1 MSILSSD
8 PITQLAFSMFESK
21 GVYAL
26 LLGSGLSRAAGI
38 PTGWEIT
45 LDLVR
50 RVALA
55 QGVKN
60 QSDWATWYRKTYGAE
75 PDYSAILAGLAA
87 SPAERRSIL
96 HSYIEPDEDD
106 RAEGKKLPTA
116 AHHAIAGLVRDGYVR
131 VILTT
136 NFDRLLENA
145 LREVGV
151 EPTVVTSVDSLS
163 GAEPLTHSPCY
174 VLKLHGDYKDARIL
188 NTDEELGVY
197 PPQYDALLDRILD
210 EHGLI
215 VCGWSGE
222 WDDALRAALLRAP
235 NRRYPTFWSIRG
247 KVGSGA
253 EPIIS
258 QRKAVTI
265 PVADADSFFLKLA
278 ELVKTLAETRKQ
290 SPLTIDILVGSI
302 KRYVARPEFRI
313 RLDEVITQE
322 VNKLFD
328 RLDAKELSPQGVWS
342 VEEFRR
348 RLKLYE
354 ATTEP
359 LAKAFGVLGRW
370 GDDAELALIAD
381 TIRGVVAR
389 ANKVGSGLNIWLD
402 LRTYPAVLLMTAYGL
417 GLARAERWKTLHD
430 LFSLSMPRDER
441 DPKRL
446 VNSLFLWDWRGSDD
460 NLWNN
465 VEGFTTGNNRRK
477 TPLSDHLF
485 DVSFEWGTA
494 FLGVPTDNALLFDR
508 FEALGALVHLEE
520 NSERALKDQLEN
532 GDRKA
537 RMSVG
542 RIGWRSEG
550 RRSIEH
556 ELKSTPTRQQLLKA
570 GFALGSE
577 AYLNL
582 FLENLS
588 RVARW
593 MEWR

>member
-1 MSILSSD
+1 MRPL
-8 PITQLAFSMFESK
+8 
-21 GVYAL
+21 
-26 LLGSGLSRAAGI
+26 LSRSRK
-38 PTGWEIT
+38 P
-45 LDLVR
+45 LVF
-50 RVALA
+50 
-55 QGVKN
+55 
-60 QSDWATWYRKTYGAE
+60 SD
-75 PDYSAILAGLAA
+75 D
-87 SPAERRSIL
+87 
-96 HSYIEPDEDD
+96 
-106 RAEGKKLPTA
+106 
-116 AHHAIAGLVRDGYVR
+116 
-131 VILTT
+131 
-136 NFDRLLENA
+136 
-145 LREVGV
+145 
-151 EPTVVTSVDSLS
+151 
-163 GAEPLTHSPCY
+163 
-174 VLKLHGDYKDARIL
+174 
-188 NTDEELGVY
+188 
-197 PPQYDALLDRILD
+197 
-210 EHGLI
+210 
-215 VCGWSGE
+215 
-222 WDDALRAALLRAP
+222 
-235 NRRYPTFWSIRG
+235 
-247 KVGSGA
+247 
-253 EPIIS
+253 
-258 QRKAVTI
+258 
-265 PVADADSFFLKLA
+265 
-278 ELVKTLAETRKQ
+278 
-290 SPLTIDILVGSI
+290 
-302 KRYVARPEFRI
+302 
-313 RLDEVITQE
+313 
-322 VNKLFD
+322 
-328 RLDAKELSPQGVWS
+328 
-342 VEEFRR
+342 
-348 RLKLYE
+348 
-354 ATTEP
+354 
-359 LAKAFGVLGRW
+359 

-577 AYLNL
+577 AYLDL

>member
-1 MSILSSD
+1 
-8 PITQLAFSMFESK
+8 MFENK
-21 GVYAL
+21 GVYAV

-55 QGVKN
+55 QGVEN
-60 QSDWATWYRKTYGAE
+60 QSDWATWYREKYGAE
-75 PDYSAILAGLAA
+75 PDYSALLAELAI

-96 HSYIEPDEDD
+96 HSYIEPDDED

-131 VILTT
+131 VIVTT

-145 LREVGV
+145 LREIGV
-151 EPTVVTSVDSLS
+151 EPTVVSSVDTLL
-163 GAEPLTHSPCY
+163 GAEPITHSTCY
-174 VLKLHGDYKDARIL
+174 VLKVHGDYKDARIL
-188 NTDEELGVY
+188 NTDEELGAY
-197 PPQYDALLDRILD
+197 PPQYDALLDRIFD

-222 WDDALRAALLRAP
+222 WDDALRAALLRVP
-235 NRRYPTFWSIRG
+235 SRRYPSFWSMRG
-247 KVGSGA
+247 RPGSGA
-253 EPIIS
+253 EAIIS
-258 QRKAVTI
+258 QRKAVVI
-265 PVADADSFFLKLA
+265 PITDADGFFLTMA
-278 ELVKTLAETRKQ
+278 ERVKTLAETRKQ
-290 SPLTIDILVGSI
+290 SPLTIDLLVGSV

-322 VNKLFD
+322 ANKLFD
-328 RLDAKELSPQGVWS
+328 RLEAKELSPQGSWS
-342 VEEFRR
+342 VDEFRR
-348 RLKLYE
+348 RLKVYE
-354 ATTEP
+354 AATEP

-370 GDDAELALIAD
+370 GDDAELAIIAD
-381 TIRGVVAR
+381 TIRGVVTR
-389 ANKVGSGLNIWLD
+389 ANKLGNGLTVWLG

-430 LFSLSMPRDER
+430 LFSLSMPREER
-441 DPKRL
+441 DPKRV
-446 VNSLFLWDWRGSDD
+446 VNSLFLWDWKGWDD

-465 VEGFTTGNNRRK
+465 VEGFTTGNSRRK
-477 TPLSDHLF
+477 TPLSDHLQDLF
-485 DVSFEWGTA
+485 SEWGVA
-494 FLGVPTDNALLFDR
+494 FLGVPADSALLFDR

-520 NSERALKDQLEN
+520 NSESSLKDQLEK
-532 GDRKA
+532 GDGKA

-542 RIGWRSEG
+542 RLGWRTEG

-556 ELKSTPTRQQLLKA
+556 ELKSTATRQQLLKA
-570 GFALGSE
+570 GFAFGSE
-577 AYLNL
+577 AYLDL

>member
-8 PITQLAFSMFESK
+8 PITQLAFSMFENK

-55 QGVKN
+55 QGVEN
-60 QSDWATWYRKTYGAE
+60 QSDWAMWYREKNGEE
-75 PDYSAILAGLAA
+75 PDYSALLAELAI

-96 HSYIEPDEDD
+96 HSYIEPDDED

-131 VILTT
+131 VIVTT

-145 LREVGV
+145 LREIGI
-151 EPTVVTSVDSLS
+151 EPTVVSSVDTLL
-163 GAEPLTHSPCY
+163 GAEPITHSTCY

-188 NTDEELGVY
+188 NTDDELGAY
-197 PPQYDALLDRILD
+197 PPQYDALLDRIFD
-210 EHGLI
+210 EHGLV

-222 WDDALRAALLRAP
+222 WDDALRAALLRVP
-235 NRRYPTFWSIRG
+235 SRRYPSFWGMRG
-247 KVGSGA
+247 KPASGA
-253 EPIIS
+253 EAIIS
-258 QRKAVTI
+258 QRKAVVI
-265 PVADADSFFLKLA
+265 PITEADGFFLTVA
-278 ELVKTLAETRKQ
+278 ERVATLAETRKQ
-290 SPLTIDILVGSI
+290 SPLTIDLLVGSV
-302 KRYVARPEFRI
+302 KRYVARLEHRI

-328 RLDAKELSPQGVWS
+328 RLEAKEFTPQGTWS
-342 VEEFRR
+342 VDEFRR
-348 RLKLYE
+348 RLKVYE
-354 ATTEP
+354 AATEP

-370 GDDAELALIAD
+370 GDDAELAIVAD
-381 TIRGVVAR
+381 TIRGVVTR
-389 ANKVGSGLNIWLD
+389 ANKVGSGLNVWLG

-417 GLARAERWKTLHD
+417 GLARAERWKMLHD
-430 LFSLSMPRDER
+430 LFSLSMPREER
-441 DPKRL
+441 EPKRV
-446 VNSLFLWDWRGSDD
+446 VNCLFLWDWKGWDD

-465 VEGFTTGNNRRK
+465 VEGFTTSNGRRK
-477 TPLSDHLF
+477 TPLSDHLQDLF
-485 DVSFEWGTA
+485 SEWGAA
-494 FLGVPTDNALLFDR
+494 FLGVPTDGALLFDR

-520 NSERALKDQLEN
+520 NSESSLKDQLEQAD
-532 GDRKA
+532 GKA

-542 RIGWRSEG
+542 RLGWRSEG

-556 ELKSTPTRQQLLKA
+556 ELKSTATRQQLLKA
-570 GFALGSE
+570 GFAFGSE
-577 AYLNL
+577 AYLDL

>member
-8 PITQLAFSMFESK
+8 PITQLAFSMFENQ

-55 QGVKN
+55 QGVEN
-60 QSDWATWYRKTYGAE
+60 QSDWAMWYREKNGEE
-75 PDYSAILAGLAA
+75 PDYSALLAELAI

-96 HSYIEPDEDD
+96 HSYIEPDDED

-131 VILTT
+131 VIVTT

-145 LREVGV
+145 LREIGI
-151 EPTVVTSVDSLS
+151 EPTVVSSVDTLS
-163 GAEPLTHSPCY
+163 GAEPLTHSTCY

-188 NTDEELGVY
+188 NTDDELGAY
-197 PPQYDALLDRILD
+197 PPQYDALLDRIFD
-210 EHGLI
+210 EHGLV

-222 WDDALRAALLRAP
+222 WDDALRAALLRVP
-235 NRRYPTFWSIRG
+235 SRRYPSFWGMRG
-247 KVGSGA
+247 KPASGA
-253 EPIIS
+253 EAIIS
-258 QRKAVTI
+258 QRKAVVI
-265 PVADADSFFLKLA
+265 PITEADAFFSTMA
-278 ELVKTLAETRKQ
+278 ERVKTLTETRKQ
-290 SPLTIDILVGSI
+290 SPLTIDLLVGSV

-328 RLDAKELSPQGVWS
+328 RLESKELCPQGSWS
-342 VEEFRR
+342 VDEFRR
-348 RLKLYE
+348 RLKVYE
-354 ATTEP
+354 AATEP
-359 LAKAFGVLGRW
+359 LAKAFGILGRW
-370 GDDAELALIAD
+370 GDDAELAIIAD
-381 TIRGVVAR
+381 TIRGVVTR
-389 ANKVGSGLNIWLD
+389 ANKVGNGLTVWLG

-417 GLARAERWKTLHD
+417 GLARAERWKTLHG
-430 LFSLSMPRDER
+430 LFSLSMPREER
-441 DPKRL
+441 DPKRV
-446 VNSLFLWDWRGSDD
+446 VNSLFLWDWKGWDD
-460 NLWNN
+460 NVWNN
-465 VEGFTTGNNRRK
+465 VEGFTDGNSRRK
-477 TPLSDHLF
+477 TPLSDHLQDLF
-485 DVSFEWGTA
+485 SEWGAA
-494 FLGVPTDNALLFDR
+494 FLGVPADGALLFDR

-520 NSERALKDQLEN
+520 NNESSLKDQLEK
-532 GDRKA
+532 GDGKA

-542 RIGWRSEG
+542 RLGWRSEG

-556 ELKSTPTRQQLLKA
+556 ELKSTAMRQQLLKA
-570 GFALGSE
+570 GFAFGSE
-577 AYLNL
+577 AYLDL

>member
-1 MSILSSD
+1 MSILSND
-8 PITQLAFSMFESK
+8 PITQLAFSMFENK

-45 LDLVR
+45 VDLVR

-55 QGVKN
+55 QGVEN
-60 QSDWATWYRKTYGAE
+60 QSDWATWYREQNGTE
-75 PDYSAILAGLAA
+75 PDYSALLAELAVSA
-87 SPAERRSIL
+87 AERRSIL
-96 HSYIEPDEDD
+96 HSYIEPDDED

-116 AHHAIAGLVRDGYVR
+116 AHHAIAGLVRDGYIR
-131 VILTT
+131 VIVTT

-145 LREVGV
+145 LREIGV
-151 EPTVVTSVDSLS
+151 EPTVVSSVDALL
-163 GAEPLTHSPCY
+163 GAEPITHSTCY
-174 VLKLHGDYKDARIL
+174 VLKVHGDYKDARIL
-188 NTDEELGVY
+188 NTDEELGAY
-197 PPQYDALLDRILD
+197 PPQYDALLDRIFD

-222 WDDALRAALLRAP
+222 WDDALRAALLRVP
-235 NRRYPTFWSIRG
+235 SRRYPSFWSMRG
-247 KVGSGA
+247 RPGSGA
-253 EPIIS
+253 EAIIS
-258 QRKAVTI
+258 QRKAVVI
-265 PVADADSFFLKLA
+265 PITEADGFFLTMA
-278 ELVKTLAETRKQ
+278 ERVNTLAETRKQ
-290 SPLTIDILVGSI
+290 SPLTIDLLVGSV
-302 KRYVARPEFRI
+302 KRYIARPEFRI

-328 RLDAKELSPQGVWS
+328 RLEAKELSPQGSWS
-342 VEEFRR
+342 VDEFRR
-348 RLKLYE
+348 RLKVYE
-354 ATTEP
+354 AATEP

-370 GDDAELALIAD
+370 GDDAELAVIAD
-381 TIRGVVAR
+381 TIRGVVNR
-389 ANKVGSGLNIWLD
+389 ANKLGNGLTVWLG

-417 GLARAERWKTLHD
+417 GLTRAERWEKLHD
-430 LFSLSMPRDER
+430 LFSLSMPREER
-441 DPKRL
+441 DPKRV
-446 VNSLFLWDWRGSDD
+446 VNSLFLWDWKGWDD

-465 VEGFTTGNNRRK
+465 VEGFTMGNSRRK
-477 TPLSDHLF
+477 TPLSDHLQDLF
-485 DVSFEWGTA
+485 SEWGAA
-494 FLGVPTDNALLFDR
+494 FLGVPTDSALLFDR

-520 NSERALKDQLEN
+520 NSESALKDQLEK
-532 GDRKA
+532 GDGKA

-542 RIGWRSEG
+542 RLGWRSEG

-570 GFALGSE
+570 GFAFGSE
-577 AYLNL
+577 AYLDL

>member
-8 PITQLAFSMFESK
+8 PITQLAFSMFENK

-55 QGVKN
+55 QGVEN
-60 QSDWATWYRKTYGAE
+60 QSDWAMWYREKNGEE
-75 PDYSAILAGLAA
+75 PDYSALLAELAI

-96 HSYIEPDEDD
+96 HAYIEPDDED

-131 VILTT
+131 VIVTT

-145 LREVGV
+145 LREIGV
-151 EPTVVTSVDSLS
+151 EPTVVSSVDTLL
-163 GAEPLTHSPCY
+163 GAEPITHSTCY

-188 NTDEELGVY
+188 NTNEELGAY
-197 PPQYDALLDRILD
+197 PPQYDVLLDRIFD

-222 WDDALRAALLRAP
+222 WDDALRAALLRVP
-235 NRRYPTFWSIRG
+235 SRRYPSFWSMRG
-247 KVGSGA
+247 RPGSGA
-253 EPIIS
+253 EAIIT
-258 QRKAVTI
+258 QRKAVVI
-265 PVADADSFFLKLA
+265 PITDADGFFLTMA
-278 ELVKTLAETRKQ
+278 ERVKTLTETRKQ
-290 SPLTIDILVGSI
+290 NPLTIDLLVGSV

-322 VNKLFD
+322 VDKLFD
-328 RLDAKELSPQGVWS
+328 RLESKELSPQGSWS
-342 VEEFRR
+342 ADGFRR
-348 RLKLYE
+348 RLKVYE
-354 ATTEP
+354 AATEP

-370 GDDAELALIAD
+370 GDDAELAIIAD
-381 TIRGVVAR
+381 TIRGVVTR
-389 ANKVGSGLNIWLD
+389 ANKVGNGLTVWLG

-417 GLARAERWKTLHD
+417 GLARAERWKTLHG
-430 LFSLSMPRDER
+430 LFSLSMPREER
-441 DPKRL
+441 DPKRV
-446 VNSLFLWDWRGSDD
+446 VNSLFLWDWKGWDD
-460 NLWNN
+460 NVWNN
-465 VEGFTTGNNRRK
+465 VEGFTDGNSRRK
-477 TPLSDHLF
+477 TPLSDHLQDLF
-485 DVSFEWGTA
+485 SEWGAA
-494 FLGVPTDNALLFDR
+494 FLGVPADGALLFDR

-520 NSERALKDQLEN
+520 NNESSLKDQLEK
-532 GDRKA
+532 GDGKA

-542 RIGWRSEG
+542 RLGWRSEG

-556 ELKSTPTRQQLLKA
+556 ELKSTAMRQQLLKA
-570 GFALGSE
+570 GFAFGSE
-577 AYLNL
+577 AYLDL

>member
-1 MSILSSD
+1 MSATASAARPSCTPTDSYPTTRSGAPEQARAAIDCCAILLCSD
-8 PITQLAFSMFESK
+8 PS
-21 GVYAL
+21 L
-26 LLGSGLSRAAGI
+26 LVICACHEHFIKRSDYSARILDVREQGCLCFASRLWSLSCSRDSNWMGNHFGPSSTSRARA
-38 PTGWEIT
+38 
-45 LDLVR
+45 R
-50 RVALA
+50 R
-55 QGVKN
+55 QES
-60 QSDWATWYRKTYGAE
+60 SDWATWYRKTYGAE

-235 NRRYPTFWSIRG
+235 NRRYPTFCSIRG

-328 RLDAKELSPQGVWS
+328 CLDAKELSPQGVWS

-370 GDDAELALIAD
+370 G
-381 TIRGVVAR
+381 
-389 ANKVGSGLNIWLD
+389 
-402 LRTYPAVLLMTAYGL
+402 
-417 GLARAERWKTLHD
+417 
-430 LFSLSMPRDER
+430 
-441 DPKRL
+441 
-446 VNSLFLWDWRGSDD
+446 
-460 NLWNN
+460 
-465 VEGFTTGNNRRK
+465 
-477 TPLSDHLF
+477 
-485 DVSFEWGTA
+485 
-494 FLGVPTDNALLFDR
+494 
-508 FEALGALVHLEE
+508 
-520 NSERALKDQLEN
+520 
-532 GDRKA
+532 
-537 RMSVG
+537 
-542 RIGWRSEG
+542 
-550 RRSIEH
+550 
-556 ELKSTPTRQQLLKA
+556 
-570 GFALGSE
+570 
-577 AYLNL
+577 
-582 FLENLS
+582 
-588 RVARW
+588 
-593 MEWR
+593 